1 MNETDTT
8 ERRLVDLESR
18 SAFQEETVRELNDAL
33 VRQQERIDRLEASL
47 NVVVEQLR
55 QGGGQDEGQT
65 NAPENERPPHY

>member
-55 QGGGQDEGQT
+55 QGGEDDRQSG
-65 NAPENERPPHY
+65 APEDERPPHY

>member
-1 MNETDTT
+1 MDEREGT

-47 NVVVEQLR
+47 NVVVEQLQ
-55 QGGGQDEGQT
+55 QGGEGDRQSA
-65 NAPENERPPHY
+65 APEDERPPHY